1 MSKQDDRNNTFL
13 ETPDTQGSGS
23 PGDGYEMDAA
33 TRSVSNALRT
43 SFLALKVVLL
53 LLVVFYLGSGYFS
66 VPPGSR
72 AVVVQFGKIQG
83 LDNPAGAVLQPGPH
97 WMWPWPISDKI
108 IKDMEKPNSLTLT
121 SFWFALDDPR
131 LVGLTIDEIL
141 KKAAP
146 PEYMNPDKTGRLG
159 YLLTGEQEIIH
170 LQLAIKY
177 RVDDLV
183 AYVTRVADEQKL
195 VRTSAEWACTQ
206 TVGRM
211 RTDTVVRGEDD
222 TLKGN
227 LKRLMQQKLESQ
239 VGPALSVVDIIVDQR
254 TVPLQVYPQYLAVVQ
269 AENEKLKVVSA
280 ARTKAT
286 QVLNEMAGPAN
297 EQLKQ
302 TIQAYGLA
310 RAKGE
315 TAAADE
321 QMRQILALLDTVGGK
336 VASTIGQAMADR
348 SRQELS
354 VRAEVQ
360 RFRHLYGE
368 YQANPGIFIAQ
379 LWAEAKADIMDSPEL
394 EVIYLPFASKEIRMT
409 LDHNPQFLKAREAR
423 KYAGQV
429 SGG

>member
-1 MSKQDDRNNTFL
+1 MSKQDDRNDALPEMPGMRGNG
-13 ETPDTQGSGS
+13 PDGA
-23 PGDGYEMDAA
+23 GYEMDAA

-43 SFLALKVVLL
+43 SFLALKLVLFG
-53 LLVVFYLGSGYFS
+53 LVVVYLCSGFFS

-72 AVVVQFGKIQG
+72 AVVVQLGKIQG
-83 LDNPAGAVLQPGPH
+83 LGTPAGADLGPGLH
-97 WMWPWPISDKI
+97 WMWPWPISGKI
-108 IKDMEKPNSLTLT
+108 IKDMEKPNSLALT
-121 SFWFALDDPR
+121 SFWFYLDPR
-131 LVGLTIDEIL
+131 LAGLTIDEIL

-146 PEYMNPDKTGRLG
+146 PETMTPGVDG
-159 YLLTGEQEIIH
+159 YLLTGEQEIVH
-170 LQLAIKY
+170 LQLVIKY
-177 RVDDLV
+177 RINDLV
-183 AYVTRVADEQKL
+183 DYVTHVADERKL
-195 VRTSAEWACTQ
+195 VQTAAEWACTQ
-206 TVGRM
+206 TIGRM

-222 TLKGN
+222 TLKSD
-227 LKRLMQQKLESQ
+227 LRRLMQNRLDKE
-239 VGPALSVVDIIVDQR
+239 VGSALSIVDIVVDQR
-254 TVPLQVYPQYLAVVQ
+254 TVPLQVRPQYLAVVQ

-321 QMRQILALLDTVGGK
+321 QMRQILALIDTVGGK

-348 SRQELS
+348 SRQDLS

-368 YQANPGIFIAQ
+368 YQANPGIFISQ
-379 LWAEAKADIMDSPEL
+379 IWAEAKADIMDSPEL
-394 EVIYLPFASKEIRMT
+394 EVIYLPFAGKEIRMT

-423 KYAGQV
+423 KYSEQV
-429 SGG
+429 GGG